1 MKIGF
6 LPLLC
11 LLFIGLKLTGY
22 VTWPWLWVLSPVLIP
37 MALGVL
43 AIALVVVARLLETP
57 EQRIARR
64 LGDLSAELTKRRR

>member
-37 MALGVL
+37 MALGFL
-43 AIALVVVARLLETP
+43 AIVLVVVARLLETP
-57 EQRIARR
+57 EQRVARR